1 MEKQKQKQEQELRAY
16 FFQNMYLQG
25 IHAGIQSQHTTSE
38 MFVKYKELSEYCDC
52 WHDCSCHDLAYTLHE
67 WAKDHKTT
75 IVLNGGMQGDLE
87 EVIRVFD
94 NKVNP
99 HPWAFFKESEYA
111 LGGAL
116 TNVGIILPEKIY
128 NAPNPSLDIPL
139 FEEYCDL
146 NRVTEYEKQ
155 IIGLVKS
162 KRLF

>member
-1 MEKQKQKQEQELRAY
+1 MEKQEQELRAY

-25 IHAGIQSQHTTSE
+25 IHAGIQSQHTTAE
-38 MFVKYKELSEYCDC
+38 MFVKYLPFEHKGLD
-52 WHDCSCHDLAYTLHE
+52 TLYA
-67 WAKDHKTT
+67 WANNHKTT

-87 EVIRVFD
+87 EAIKVFD
-94 NKVNP
+94 TEDNP
-99 HPWAFFKESEYA
+99 YPWAFFKESEYA

-128 NAPNPSLDIPL
+128 NAPNPFSDIL
-139 FEEYCDL
+139 TLEWYCEL
-146 NRVTEYEKQ
+146 NEITEYERQ

>member
-1 MEKQKQKQEQELRAY
+1 MEKQEQELRAY

-25 IHAGIQSQHTTSE
+25 IHAGIQSQHTTAE
-38 MFVKYKELSEYCDC
+38 MFVKYLDGKVKSLSKCPQDTQYHNNVKVLYD
-52 WHDCSCHDLAYTLHE
+52 
-67 WAKDHKTT
+67 WANNHKTT

-87 EVIRVFD
+87 EAIKVFD
-94 NKVNP
+94 TEDNP
-99 HPWAFFKESEYA
+99 YPWAFFKESEYA

-128 NAPNPSLDIPL
+128 NAPNPFSDIPL

-146 NRVTEYEKQ
+146 NSVTEYESQ